1 MAEQR
6 ETTILDVKL
15 DVGRV
20 EQDLTAVIQRI
31 NALKAE
37 QQQLNSAIKA
47 GNDVNGE
54 NSKRLREVKDELTWA
69 ERSAKALTA
78 TTKLLTSDSKTY
90 DDTLNGQRQK
100 LTDLQRAYAELSAE
114 QRDSS
119 GGEAFRK
126 AIKEQHDAVLELEQG
141 IGLSQRNV
149 GNYPKILGGVI
160 PSFGGLTDKVKS
172 ATNAFNEMGGTA
184 PNAFKA
190 VATSIGSATKAA
202 LTFIATPI
210 GAMITAVVVVAQK
223 LSEAFKRNDDA
234 GTALARLFA
243 SFKPILTIVNQ
254 AFDALAL
261 VIGNVANAISDVI
274 AMFSDEAK
282 AAQGV
287 VTATDE
293 LEETERKYAVNSAKR
308 NRDISKLRAE
318 AAESRDLKVRREKLE
333 QAIKLEEQNLADER
347 NIARTRL
354 SLLERNAKKEVDTSD
369 ATKNKIADARA
380 ALFSAEQKYF
390 DGTRRMRS
398 ELANIESKSVA
409 TVQRAS
415 DNRIKIL
422 EDEAR
427 KRADLLARQT
437 KDEQD
442 ILRMAEDFTIS
453 QIEDEGERK
462 REQRRVQGEREL
474 QELQERLNH
483 ANDAEVQMTEAAQF
497 ELAELIREKRRALQ
511 EELFKMDEEHAREE
525 AQAERDRAIYI
536 AEQRAE
542 AVDAMR
548 DGFKEQEVEKENE
561 RWEAQK
567 ELWDLQME
575 DELAHIDLSEEQK
588 LALKAK
594 WQEVMEAAERDH
606 QEALIQIEK
615 RADAVKLKEKL
626 ATAKAAQGF
635 LSTLSSSLAEY
646 GEQSKAAAVASK
658 VMALGEIAVNT
669 GTAIAKGISQAQS
682 VPFPANIAAIATT
695 VTTIM
700 ANIFSAIKTV
710 NSAKFS
716 AGGVVDGGTYQQG
729 DIVPAMLSPQEVV
742 LNPTQ
747 TAQTLF
753 AIANGA
759 QLGGGTDNLAEVVV
773 AAVSAMPAP
782 VMDYT
787 EFKTFESRVATY
799 NEIARV

>member
-15 DVGRV
+15 DVGKV

-354 SLLERNAKKEVDTSD
+354 SLLERSAKKEVDTSD
-369 ATKNKIADARA
+369 AIKNKIADARA

-511 EELFKMDEEHAREE
+511 EELFQMDEEHAREE

>member
-54 NSKRLREVKDELTWA
+54 NSKRLREVKDELMWA

-114 QRDSS
+114 QRNSS
-119 GGEAFRK
+119 GGEAFRN
-126 AIKEQHDAVLELEQG
+126 AIKEQHEAVLELEQG

-160 PSFGGLTDKVKS
+160 PSFGGLTDKIKS

-223 LSEAFKRNDDA
+223 LSEAFKKNDDA

-261 VIGNVANAISDVI
+261 VIGKVANAISDVI

-293 LEETERKYAVNSAKR
+293 LEETERKYAVNSARR

-318 AAESRDLKVRREKLE
+318 AAESKDLKVRKEKLE
-333 QAIKLEEQNLADER
+333 AAIKLEEQNLADER

-354 SLLERNAKKEVDTSD
+354 SILERNAKQEVDTSD
-369 ATKNKIADARA
+369 DTKNKIADARA
-380 ALFSAEQKYF
+380 ALFNAEQKYF

-398 ELANIESKSVA
+398 ELANIESRGVA
-409 TVQRAS
+409 AAQKAS

-427 KRADLLARQT
+427 KRAELLARQA

-497 ELAELIREKRRALQ
+497 ELAELIREKRKALQ
-511 EELFKMDEEHAREE
+511 DELFQMDEEHAMEE

-542 AVDAMR
+542 AADAMR
-548 DGFKEQEVEKENE
+548 DGTREQELEKAREQFD
-561 RWEAQK
+561 AQI
-567 ELWDLQME
+567 ELWNLQME
-575 DELAHIDLSEEQK
+575 DELAQINLSEEQK
-588 LALKAK
+588 VA
-594 WQEVMEAAERDH
+594 
-606 QEALIQIEK
+606 
-615 RADAVKLKEKL
+615 LKEKWNAVKEAAARDYREAEININKKYDEQLLKNRL
-626 ATAKAAQGF
+626 ATVKKAENFLHSMSESMAQF
-635 LSTLSSSLAEY
+635 
-646 GEQSKAAAVASK
+646 GEDSKAAAIASK
-658 VMALGEIAVNT
+658 ILTIGEISVQT
-669 GTAIAKGISQAQS
+669 GKAIAIGVAEAQK
-682 VPFPANIAAIATT
+682 VGFPASIPAVALTIA
-695 VTTIM
+695 TIM
-700 ANIFSAIKTV
+700 ANIMTAIKTV

-716 AGGVVDGGTYQQG
+716 TGGVVDGGTYQQG

-759 QLGGGTDNLAEVVV
+759 QLGGGMGNLAEVVV

-799 NEIARV
+799 NEIARI

>member
-37 QQQLNSAIKA
+37 QQQLNSTIKA

-287 VTATDE
+287 ATATDE

-318 AAESRDLKVRREKLE
+318 AAESRDLKVRKKKLE

-511 EELFKMDEEHAREE
+511 EELFQMDEEHAREE

-548 DGFKEQEVEKENE
+548 DGFKEQEIEKENE

-669 GTAIAKGISQAQS
+669 GTALAKGISQAQS

-716 AGGVVDGGTYQQG
+716 TGGVVDGGTYQQG

>member
-190 VATSIGSATKAA
+190 
-202 LTFIATPI
+202 IATPI

-354 SLLERNAKKEVDTSD
+354 SLLERSAKKEVDTSD

-511 EELFKMDEEHAREE
+511 EELFQMDEEHAREE

>member
-15 DVGRV
+15 DAGKV

-37 QQQLNSAIKA
+37 QQQLNEAIKA

-54 NSKRLREVKDELTWA
+54 NSKRLREVKEEMTRA
-69 ERSAKALTA
+69 EKSAKALTA
-78 TTKLLTSDSKTY
+78 TTKLLTADSQTY

-100 LTDLQRAYAELSAE
+100 LADLQKAYAELSAE
-114 QRDSS
+114 QRNSS

-126 AIKEQHDAVLELEQG
+126 SIKEQHEAVLALEQG

-149 GNYPKILGGVI
+149 GNYPKVLGGVI
-160 PSFGGLTDKVKS
+160 PSFGGLTDKIKS

-190 VATSIGSATKAA
+190 VATSIGGATKAA

-223 LSEAFKRNDDA
+223 LSEAFKKNDDA

-261 VIGNVANAISDVI
+261 VIGKVANAIADVI

-318 AAESRDLKVRREKLE
+318 AAESKDLKIRKEKLE

-354 SLLERNAKKEVDTSD
+354 SLLEKNAKQEVDTSD

-380 ALFSAEQKYF
+380 ALFNAEQKYF

-398 ELANIESKSVA
+398 ELANIESKGVA
-409 TVQRAS
+409 MAQKAS
-415 DNRIKIL
+415 DSRVKIL
-422 EDEAR
+422 EDEAK
-427 KRADLLARQT
+427 KRAELLARQKT
-437 KDEQD
+437 DEQD
-442 ILRMAEDFTIS
+442 ILRMAENFTIS
-453 QIEDEGERK
+453 QIKDEAERK
-462 REQRRVQGEREL
+462 REQRRVEGEREL

-483 ANDAEVQMTEAAQF
+483 ANDAEVQMTDAAQF
-497 ELAELIREKRRALQ
+497 ELAELIKEKRKALQ
-511 EELFKMDEEHAREE
+511 EELFEMDEEHAREE

-536 AEQRAE
+536 AEQRVE
-542 AVDAMR
+542 AANAMR
-548 DGFKEQEVEKENE
+548 DGTREQELEKERENF
-561 RWEAQK
+561 EAQM
-567 ELWDLQME
+567 ELWNLQME
-575 DELAHIDLSEEQK
+575 DELAQIDLSEEQK
-588 LALKAK
+588 VALKEK
-594 WQEVMEAAERDH
+594 WKAVKEAAERDYR
-606 QEALIQIEK
+606 EAEININK
-615 RADAVKLKEKL
+615 KYDAQLLKNRL
-626 ATAKAAQGF
+626 ATVKKAEDFLHSMSDSMAQF
-635 LSTLSSSLAEY
+635 
-646 GEQSKAAAVASK
+646 GEDSKAAAIASK
-658 VMALGEIAVNT
+658 VLTIGEIAVQT
-669 GTAIAKGISQAQS
+669 GKAIAIGVAEAQK
-682 VPFPANIAAIATT
+682 VGFPANIPAVVTTIA
-695 VTTIM
+695 TIM
-700 ANIFSAIKTV
+700 ANIMTAIKTV
-710 NSAKFS
+710 NSAKF
-716 AGGVVDGGTYQQG
+716 ATGGVVDGGTYQQG

-759 QLGGGTDNLAEVVV
+759 QLSGGVDNLAEVVV

-782 VMDYT
+782 VMDYS
-787 EFKTFESRVATY
+787 EFKAFESRVATY
-799 NEIARV
+799 NEIARI